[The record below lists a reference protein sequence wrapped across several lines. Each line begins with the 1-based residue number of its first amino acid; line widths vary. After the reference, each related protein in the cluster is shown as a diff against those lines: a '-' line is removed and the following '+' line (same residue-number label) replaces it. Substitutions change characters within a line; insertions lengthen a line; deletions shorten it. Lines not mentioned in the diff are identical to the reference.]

1 MKYIIVEGFAHL
13 VKFGIKP
20 LVVNSI
26 FLHLVFQRILSNLRA
41 LNANVVLCFANDIS
55 LGRFLKILATNCF
68 RKKLVSSERQ
78 GNEISWSLVFP
89 LRLSLLWNLR
99 QILIVYFAHTYMH
112 LHPFLRFFL
121 NEFFS

>member
-20 LVVNSI
+20 LFVNSI

-41 LNANVVLCFANDIS
+41 LNASVVLCFANDIS

-78 GNEISWSLVFP
+78 GNEISWSIVTVEPSTNFDCLFCPHLYASASLFEIFLKRVLFLVEHY
-89 LRLSLLWNLR
+89 R
-99 QILIVYFAHTYMH
+99 
-112 LHPFLRFFL
+112 
-121 NEFFS
+121 